1 MKRTR
6 EDDQNDEEKG
16 DAKKQREDDVE
27 VVKRDVKDRSSRAKR
42 KQEGEPEEVKDSKK
56 KHQDELEARRRLRRW
71 SHGQWV

>member
-42 KQEGEPEEVKDSKK
+42 K
-56 KHQDELEARRRLRRW
+56 
-71 SHGQWV
+71 